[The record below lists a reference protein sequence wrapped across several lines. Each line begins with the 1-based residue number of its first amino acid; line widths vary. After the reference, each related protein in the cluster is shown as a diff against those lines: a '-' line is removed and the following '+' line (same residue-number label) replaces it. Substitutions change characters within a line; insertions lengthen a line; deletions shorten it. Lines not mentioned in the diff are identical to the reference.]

1 MAVPRTDRKQGGI
14 KPMGKNIRVLIVD
27 DSAVVRK
34 VFASELS
41 KERGIE
47 VIGTAPDP
55 YVARDKIVRMQPDV
69 ITLDVEMPRMDGLTF
84 LKKLMKHYPLPVI
97 IVSSLTPKG
106 GAMAMEALAAGALE
120 VICKPTA
127 AYSVGDMSVQLANK
141 IRAVAHVDMRTQNR
155 SRRSASIVPIANVA
169 LSQTTNKII
178 AIGASTGGTEAI
190 KTVLMGMPPNAPGI
204 VIVQHMPAQFTTSF
218 AERLDSLCQI
228 RVKEAETGDSVV
240 NGTALLAP
248 GNYHMLVKRSGARY
262 YVEIKTGP
270 MVHHQRPAVDVMF
283 RSVSKTA
290 GANAVGILLTGMGA
304 DGATGLLD
312 MMNAGART
320 IAQDEKSCVVFGMP
334 KEAIKRGAVDRV
346 VALNEIS
353 RVALQII
360 TRSENQDIN

>member
-1 MAVPRTDRKQGGI
+1 MDR
-14 KPMGKNIRVLIVD
+14 NIRVLIVD

-34 VFASELS
+34 VFSAELS

-55 YVARDKIVRMQPDV
+55 YVARDKIVQLKPDV

-84 LKKLMKHYPLPVI
+84 LKKLMKHYPIPVI
-97 IVSSLTPKG
+97 IVSSLTQKG
-106 GAMAMEALAAGALE
+106 GAMAMDALASGALE

-141 IRAVAHVDMRTQNR
+141 IRAVAHVDMHRQPQAQQTV
-155 SRRSASIVPIANVA
+155 SPGPLSSAA

-228 RVKEAETGDSVV
+228 RVKEADNGDSVV

-248 GNYHMLVKRSGARY
+248 GNYHMLLKRSGARY

-290 GANAVGILLTGMGA
+290 GANAVGIQLTGMGA
-304 DGATGLLD
+304 DGAAGLLE
-312 MMNAGART
+312 MKNAGAKT

-334 KEAIKRGAVDRV
+334 KEAIKRGAADRV
-346 VALNEIS
+346 VTLNDIS
-353 RVALQII
+353 RAALQMVPR
-360 TRSENQDIN
+360 TADQPVN

>member
-1 MAVPRTDRKQGGI
+1 MDR
-14 KPMGKNIRVLIVD
+14 NIRVLIVD

-34 VFASELS
+34 VFSAELS

-47 VIGTAPDP
+47 IIGTAPDP
-55 YVARDKIVRMQPDV
+55 YVARDKIVRLQPDV
-69 ITLDVEMPRMDGLTF
+69 ITLDIEMPRMDGLTF

-106 GAMAMEALAAGALE
+106 GAMAMEALASGALE

-127 AYSVGDMSVQLANK
+127 AYSVGDMSVQLADK
-141 IRAVAHVDMRTQNR
+141 IRAVAHVDMRAQSLQRQPTG
-155 SRRSASIVPIANVA
+155 IVAVANAA
-169 LSQTTNKII
+169 LSRTTNKII
-178 AIGASTGGTEAI
+178 AMGASTGGTEAI

-228 RVKEAETGDSVV
+228 RV

-248 GNYHMLVKRSGARY
+248 GNYHMLLKRSGARY

-304 DGATGLLD
+304 DGAAGLLE
-312 MMNAGART
+312 MKTAGART

-334 KEAIKRGAVDRV
+334 REAIKRGAADRV
-346 VALNEIS
+346 ATLNDIA
-353 RVALQII
+353 RVALQLIVS
-360 TRSENQDIN
+360 TDNRMPSGETPCHSLGAS

>member
-1 MAVPRTDRKQGGI
+1 MDRD
-14 KPMGKNIRVLIVD
+14 IRVLIVD

-34 VFASELS
+34 VFTAELS

-47 VIGTAPDP
+47 IIGTAPDP
-55 YVARDKIVRMQPDV
+55 YVARDKIVQLQPDV
-69 ITLDVEMPRMDGLTF
+69 LTLDIEMPRMDGLTF

-106 GAMAMEALAAGALE
+106 GAMAMEALASGALE

-127 AYSVGDMSVQLANK
+127 AYSVGDMSVQLAHK
-141 IRAVAHVDMRTQNR
+141 IRAVAHVDMRAQS
-155 SRRSASIVPIANVA
+155 SRRQTAAIVPVADAA

-228 RVKEAETGDSVV
+228 RVKEAQNGDSVV

-248 GNYHMLVKRSGARY
+248 GNYHMLLKRSGARY

-304 DGATGLLD
+304 DGAAGLLE
-312 MMNAGART
+312 MKTAGART

-334 KEAIKRGAVDRV
+334 REAIKRGAADRV
-346 VALNEIS
+346 AALNDIA
-353 RVALQII
+353 RVALQMIVRADNRMPSGE
-360 TRSENQDIN
+360 TPCHSLGAS